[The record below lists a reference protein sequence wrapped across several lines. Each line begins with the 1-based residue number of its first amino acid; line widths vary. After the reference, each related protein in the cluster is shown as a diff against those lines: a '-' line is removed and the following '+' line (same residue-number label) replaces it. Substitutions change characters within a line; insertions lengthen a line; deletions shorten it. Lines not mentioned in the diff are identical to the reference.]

1 MSFFLKINVFLFC
14 IFCSL
19 TASSQTKDSS
29 YIGTVKGIAQDS
41 VFNSPLQSAT
51 VAIYKVED
59 SALLGYQLA
68 GNQGE
73 FSFEEMPIGVPLQIV
88 ISYSGFKNLK
98 KIFTIP
104 VKKTTLD
111 LTFLNIE
118 RADLLDEVVIEY
130 IPPVR
135 MNGDTLEFNANAFKL
150 DKDAVVEDLL
160 RKLPGVTV
168 WGDGAIYVN
177 GRQVNN
183 LKVDGKPFFGGD
195 TQVAIQNLPKNAID
209 KVQVY
214 SQNQDEQNPLD
225 SILEVNIQL
234 KDGKK
239 SGKFGKIGVGY
250 GTRDRFDADGSLS
263 FYSPNTQ
270 FGIAGSANNV
280 NKEASGMNALMRQ
293 GSFRRNRANVENQPN
308 FRAQGLSRPISGGFN
323 YQRDF
328 IDKPQWRKRNYFS
341 ANYFLKNNET
351 ENLRDT
357 RTETTF
363 LGDSSRI
370 QEDETVNITT
380 STNQALNLSYVKEN
394 DRIMLNISPG
404 FTWNKRNTNS
414 EQNSNSSASKQ
425 GLQSANNTV
434 NTGTNDSKNMNLR
447 VRFQTYRNPLNNRRI
462 PTDNFQ
468 SSYTLR
474 MGQSTGEQVNKTDF
488 ISYINP
494 AESKKYDRKYNT
506 ESNNLNQSLSFSSG
520 DLRRMIFGYANFGGI
535 TIRLQNNLSLNS
547 TEENRLVADKDSIS
561 KSYVVNSS
569 LSTDRRFRTLNEQPG
584 IRFGKIFKKELT
596 NRYSKN
602 VQINVTAQWEF
613 YNQQNTSGHAFQ
625 NINESYSKFVP
636 DANITYSNN
645 QIGEYRTNYKLGY
658 AASSGYPSVNQLA
671 PLVDSSNLYNIRV
684 GNLKLQPYD
693 KRNFSFAIDH
703 NSSKSK
709 AMFGYNIN
717 VNAGYTNNSIVD
729 SSIIDNLGRTTYY
742 SVNANGNKFANIS
755 ANVNKGFKFSDHQI
769 QVNFRTGFGFS
780 EDPNYVNSVLNY
792 SSNYNNNNNL
802 NLYYT
807 LKDLLTVNLGQSL
820 TFFRSRQSGLN
831 KREFGNSAKATT
843 LSANYN
849 ITKKLSLSSNVSYNN
864 TSSTNSKDIDFTI
877 WNADLSYRFLKG
889 SNGELKFSVLDL
901 LQENISVI
909 NTLNNNSFTTGTA
922 NVLQNYYILTF
933 SYYPRQFG
941 KSSRGRGRRR

>member
-1 MSFFLKINVFLFC
+1 M
-14 IFCSL
+14 FCSL
-19 TASSQTKDSS
+19 AALSQTKDSS

-59 SALLGYQLA
+59 SVLLGYQLA

-73 FSFEEMPIGVPLQIV
+73 FNFEEMPVGIPLQVV
-88 ISYSGFKNLK
+88 ISYTGFKSLK
-98 KIFTIP
+98 KIVTIP

-111 LTFLNIE
+111 LTFLNVE
-118 RADLLDEVVIEY
+118 RSSDLLDEVVVKY

-177 GRQVNN
+177 GREVNN
-183 LKVDGKPFFGGD
+183 LMVDGKPFFGGD

-214 SQNQDEQNPLD
+214 QQNQDEQNPLD
-225 SILEVNIQL
+225 SILEVNIKL
-234 KDGKK
+234 KEDKK

-280 NKEASGMNALMRQ
+280 NKEASSMNTLMRQ
-293 GSFRRNRANVENQPN
+293 GAYRGSKVSLENQPN
-308 FRAQGLSRPISGGFN
+308 FRVQGLSRPISGGFN

-328 IDKPQWRKRNYFS
+328 IEKPRWRRKDYFS

-351 ENLRDT
+351 ENLRKS

-363 LGDSSRI
+363 TGDSSRI
-370 QEDETVNITT
+370 QKDESVNISN
-380 STNQALNLSYVKEN
+380 STNHALNLSYEKQNE
-394 DRIMLNISPG
+394 RFMLTVSPG
-404 FTWNKRNTNS
+404 FTWNKRNSNS
-414 EQNSNSSASKQ
+414 EQNRNSSGSKQ

-447 VRFQTYRNPLNNRRI
+447 IRFHSYKNPLKNRRI
-462 PTDNFQ
+462 PTDDFQ
-468 SSYTLR
+468 TSYSLS
-474 MGQSTGEQVNKTDF
+474 MGETTGEQLNKTDF
-488 ISYINP
+488 ISFINP

-506 ESNNLNQSLSFSSG
+506 QSNNLNQSLSFSSG
-520 DLRRMIFGYANFGGI
+520 DLRQMIFGYANFGGI

-547 TEENRLVADKDSIS
+547 MEEKRVVADKDSIS
-561 KSYVVNSS
+561 KSYLVNSS
-569 LSTDRRFRTLNEQPG
+569 LSTDRQFKTLNEQPG
-584 IRFGKIFKKELT
+584 IRFGKIFRKDLP

-602 VQINVTAQWEF
+602 VQVNLTAQWQF
-613 YNQQNTSGHAFQ
+613 YNQDNTSGHAFQ
-625 NINESYSKFVP
+625 NINKSYRKFVP

-645 QIGEYRTNYKLGY
+645 QIGEYRTNFKLSYK
-658 AASSGYPSVNQLA
+658 ATSGYPSINQLA
-671 PLVDSSNLYNIRV
+671 PLVDSSNLYNIRI
-684 GNLKLQPYD
+684 GNLNLQPFD
-693 KRNFSFAIDH
+693 KRNFSFSIEH
-703 NSSKSK
+703 NSSKSE
-709 AMFGYNIN
+709 AMFGYNVNI
-717 VNAGYTNNSIVD
+717 NAGYTNNSIVD
-729 SSIIDNLGRTTYY
+729 SSVIDNIGRTTNY
-742 SVNANGNKFANIS
+742 SVNANGNKFTNING
-755 ANVNKGFKFSDHQI
+755 NVHKAFRFSDHQI
-769 QVNFRTGFGFS
+769 QVNLRTGFGLS
-780 EDPNYVNSVLNY
+780 ENPNYLNSVLNY
-792 SSNYNNNNNL
+792 SSNFNNNNSL
-802 NLYYT
+802 DLYYT
-807 LKDLLTVNLGQSL
+807 LKDLLVVNLGQSV
-820 TFFRSRQSGLN
+820 TFFRSKQSGMN
-831 KREFGNSAKATT
+831 KREFGNSAKATR

-849 ITKKLSLSSNVSYNN
+849 ITKKLSLNSNVSYNN

-877 WNADLSYRFLKG
+877 WNAEVSYRFLKG
-889 SNGELKFSVLDL
+889 SNGELKFSALDL
-901 LQENISVI
+901 LHENISVI
-909 NTLNNNSFTTGTA
+909 NSINNNSFTTGTA

-941 KSSRGRGRRR
+941 NSRRGGGRRR